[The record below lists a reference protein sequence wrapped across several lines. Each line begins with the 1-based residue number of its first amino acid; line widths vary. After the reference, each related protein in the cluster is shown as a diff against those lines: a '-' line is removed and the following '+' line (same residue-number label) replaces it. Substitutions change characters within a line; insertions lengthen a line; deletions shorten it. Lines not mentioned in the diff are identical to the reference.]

1 MKFCPKCGSIIL
13 PIKKGNKTIMKCP
26 SCNYRSNKKEN
37 IILKEEIELAKEN
50 KIEIIDKSVTTL
62 PKTDAEC
69 PKCHNDKAYYWL
81 VQTRA
86 ADEAATR
93 FFRCTKCGN
102 TWREYS

>member
-1 MKFCPKCGSIIL
+1 MQFCPKCKSILL
-13 PIKKGNKTIMKCP
+13 PIKKANKTIMRCS

-37 IILKEEIELAKEN
+37 IIIKEEIELAKED
-50 KIEIIDKSVTTL
+50 KIEVIDKNVTTL

-69 PKCHNDKAYYWL
+69 PKCKHDKAYYWL

-93 FFRCTKCGN
+93 FFRCTKCGH

>member
-13 PIKKGNKTIMKCP
+13 PVKKGNKTMMKCS
-26 SCNYRSNKKEN
+26 SCSYISNKKEN
-37 IILKEEIELAKEN
+37 IILKEEITLAKED
-50 KIEIIDKSVTTL
+50 KIEVIDKNITTL

-69 PKCHNDKAYYWL
+69 PKCHHNKAYYWL

-102 TWREYS
+102 TWREYF